1 VLIHSLYTT
10 NPRTRSLR
18 PIRVSSDQN
27 TRWWL
32 SFLFSTYKRQEFLV
46 PPYLPDRYRFESR
59 FFLSRWRTRV
69 TLAMARGGGIASND
83 RERETKKEGG
93 YCSPLFSCFLVLLL
107 YSNLPFSTLL
117 CFQLLWFSNRCSL
130 IFFPTVKMSFG
141 SLCFFFLNL
150 PPVFHLFFFVFVFHS
165 FLSSFPIF
173 PSPARL
179 SPLVF
184 IKRKGGLLPVSS
196 HGTGV
201 GGWPGGHL
209 AASPGPPAG
218 LVPSIFLFGGRW
230 GAWVLSGFGQ
240 VGRKRESGKNTGEQ
254 NFSFPCLCVGRERRR
269 IMLFKTTLFQVL
281 FFWNNPKM
289 GYDNIYSIQNKFV
302 FKYKNIFL

>member
-1 VLIHSLYTT
+1 VIKILGGDSHSYFPHIKDKNSWSLHICLIDTDLRVDFFCLDGAHVWHWRWLEVAVLLPTTERERPKKREVIVLLYF
-10 NPRTRSLR
+10 L
-18 PIRVSSDQN
+18 V
-27 TRWWL
+27 
-32 SFLFSTYKRQEFLV
+32 FLFF
-46 PPYLPDRYRFESR
+46 
-59 FFLSRWRTRV
+59 
-69 TLAMARGGGIASND
+69 
-83 RERETKKEGG
+83 
-93 YCSPLFSCFLVLLL
+93 CFA
-107 YSNLPFSTLL
+107 
-117 CFQLLWFSNRCSL
+117 Q
-130 IFFPTVKMSFG
+130 IFPS
-141 SLCFFFLNL
+141 
-150 PPVFHLFFFVFVFHS
+150 LFFFVFSSSDFQTDVPFYFSQPWKCPSVPYVFFFSTFPLFFICFFFSVFHS

-201 GGWPGGHL
+201 WGWPGGHL

-254 NFSFPCLCVGRERRR
+254 NFSFPCLCVGRGRRR
-269 IMLFKTTLFQVL
+269 IVLFKTTLFQVL

-289 GYDNIYSIQNKFV
+289 SYDNIYSIQNKFV
-302 FKYKNIFL
+302 FKYKNIFFIIFLI